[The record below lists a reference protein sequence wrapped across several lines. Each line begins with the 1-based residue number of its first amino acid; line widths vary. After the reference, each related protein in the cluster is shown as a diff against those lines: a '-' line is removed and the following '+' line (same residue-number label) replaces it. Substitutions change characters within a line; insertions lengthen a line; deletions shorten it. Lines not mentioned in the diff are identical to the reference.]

1 MSAWTTD
8 KTTPPGRRPADNRP
22 LPKLLP
28 RSPTYLRAQ
37 LRIMKTPGGWYRTSS
52 RQQND
57 SSRRPARLY
66 GGGPARGRRQQT
78 RRRGPGRAGGEA
90 RRRATASQPARDSET
105 NPLAPKDRL
114 GRSWSIARTLRI
126 ARMSLRAT
134 ICWDSLRR
142 RFLRLRSPAFTNP
155 INRGAFPANG

>member
-1 MSAWTTD
+1 VSAWTTD

-78 RRRGPGRAGGEA
+78 RRRGPGRAGGEP

-114 GRSWSIARTLRI
+114 GR
-126 ARMSLRAT
+126 
-134 ICWDSLRR
+134 CVVDCE
-142 RFLRLRSPAFTNP
+142 N
-155 INRGAFPANG
+155 PANSSNEPSSDYLLGQSPTSLSPTSISSFHKSNQ